1 MQKEKIYHVY
11 SQNCVVA
18 HSLTLD
24 QLYDKIDKD
33 EIDLEDIEILQ
44 LSPPSY
50 SAYSEASY

>member
-24 QLYDKIDKD
+24 QLYDKIDRE

-50 SAYSEASY
+50 SEASY